1 MSKISIEVDSD
12 VQEAFEQASEA
23 EKQEIKSLISV
34 FFRQSL
40 ASKNLVEVMEEIG
53 TRAEARGLTPEILA
67 DILED
72 TDGKFAELPN
82 EFGAPP
88 SFPYTEYV
96 ED

>member
-1 MSKISIEVDSD
+1 MSKITIEVDSD

-34 FFRQSL
+34 FFRQCL
-40 ASKNLVEVMEEIG
+40 ARKNLIEVMEEIS

-72 TDGKFAELPN
+72 TEC
-82 EFGAPP
+82 
-88 SFPYTEYV
+88 V

>member
-1 MSKISIEVDSD
+1 MSKITIEVDSD
-12 VQEAFEQASEA
+12 VQEAFEQASEV

-40 ASKNLVEVMEEIG
+40 ARKNLIEVMEEIG

-67 DILED
+67 DMLED
-72 TDGKFAELPN
+72 TEC
-82 EFGAPP
+82 
-88 SFPYTEYV
+88 V